1 MCDCFHCNKPV
12 SLCYQNEWSSY
23 ICPPIL
29 QPEREDE
36 MARVEAAGGR
46 VIYWNGYRV
55 FGVLAM
61 SRAIGMFGMSLQ
73 LSVFPTWFRVQLG
86 CLVIFVILRLVVF

>member
-1 MCDCFHCNKPV
+1 LNLTLDASFTYSYSDDCLTCLPLN
-12 SLCYQNEWSSY
+12 
-23 ICPPIL
+23 L

-55 FGVLAM
+55 LGVLAM
-61 SRAIGMFGMSLQ
+61 SRAIGTLDD
-73 LSVFPTWFRVQLG
+73 
-86 CLVIFVILRLVVF
+86 

>member
-1 MCDCFHCNKPV
+1 MCDCFHCNIPI
-12 SLCYQNEWSSY
+12 SLHYKNESSSY

-73 LSVFPTWFRVQLG
+73 LFVFPSWLRV
-86 CLVIFVILRLVVF
+86 

>member
-1 MCDCFHCNKPV
+1 VN
-12 SLCYQNEWSSY
+12 
-23 ICPPIL
+23 L

-55 FGVLAM
+55 LGVLAM
-61 SRAIGMFGMSLQ
+61 SRAIGTLDD
-73 LSVFPTWFRVQLG
+73 
-86 CLVIFVILRLVVF
+86 